1 MLQYDPEDKAEYIE
15 EFAPKNK
22 ITLLEHKAEFPDNE
36 VHYYINN
43 IAGLWQVRHV
53 PFLPKNKRYELIL
66 DGYRVGYYPSMIQ
79 ATRILTGMTYDE
91 VFK

>member
-1 MLQYDPEDKAEYIE
+1 MLRYDPEDKAEYID

-22 ITLLEHKAEFPDNE
+22 IILLGDKVKFNEKE
-36 VHYYINN
+36 VHYYIEN
-43 IAGLWQVRHV
+43 IAGSWQVRHL

-66 DGYRVGYYPSMIQ
+66 DGYRVGYHPSMIQ

-91 VFK
+91 LFK